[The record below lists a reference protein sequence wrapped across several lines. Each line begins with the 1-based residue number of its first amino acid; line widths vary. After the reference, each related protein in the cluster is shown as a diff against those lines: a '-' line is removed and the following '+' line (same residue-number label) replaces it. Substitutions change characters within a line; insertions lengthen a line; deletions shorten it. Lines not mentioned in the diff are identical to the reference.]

1 MLWLLALVTGDIVNI
16 QPTAPKSKM
25 RLDNNNNGKVEM
37 TQNHLIICP
46 VREKFREGLGI
57 SKLDDIVL

>member
-1 MLWLLALVTGDIVNI
+1 
-16 QPTAPKSKM
+16 M

-46 VREKFREGLGI
+46 AREKFREGLSM
-57 SKLDDIVL
+57 SKLDDMDLYFRRYLTDVKKSESKAGP